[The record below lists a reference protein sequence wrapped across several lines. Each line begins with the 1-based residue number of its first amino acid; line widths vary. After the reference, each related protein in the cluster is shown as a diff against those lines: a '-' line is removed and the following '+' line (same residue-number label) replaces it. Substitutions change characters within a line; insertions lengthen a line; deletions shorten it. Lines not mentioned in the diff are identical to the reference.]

1 MKIVKRIL
9 LILAVLLLVIAGIGL
24 LLSRHVHVERSL
36 VINADP
42 NTLFSYTV
50 NFDNWNSWSPWYD
63 LDTTTQYTFEGPHS
77 GVGAI
82 LKWNSSNKDVGQGS
96 MITTE
101 LNSPQL
107 IKQDYVFM
115 GTDTAK
121 AEFHFDPSEKGTK
134 VTWSLDMEMGFNP
147 LLRILGKFMDGMV
160 GKDFEKGLA
169 KLKTVVENMPATS
182 STGMKVEEVKISE
195 MHYLAIRDTATVA
208 TIGMKLGKN
217 YGIIGQAMKKQ
228 NLEMTGAPLAF
239 YYSESSTSFDFEA
252 AVAVNKAGKAD
263 GMVQPGVVKE
273 GNALMV
279 KFFGPYEKTA
289 DAHTLIHEYIGAHNK
304 KIIGAPWEVYMTDPG
319 MEKDTMK
326 WETDVYYPV
335 E

>member
-1 MKIVKRIL
+1 
-9 LILAVLLLVIAGIGL
+9 
-24 LLSRHVHVERSL
+24 
-36 VINADP
+36 
-42 NTLFSYTV
+42 
-50 NFDNWNSWSPWYD
+50 
-63 LDTTTQYTFEGPHS
+63 
-77 GVGAI
+77 
-82 LKWNSSNKDVGQGS
+82 
-96 MITTE
+96 
-101 LNSPQL
+101 
-107 IKQDYVFM
+107 
-115 GTDTAK
+115 
-121 AEFHFDPSEKGTK
+121 
-134 VTWSLDMEMGFNP
+134 MEMGFNP